1 MKNKF
6 GQYYK
11 KKPIKPALRQ
21 AVYERDNFT
30 CQYCG
35 FHASEKELEIDHI
48 VPVSRGG
55 TNDIDNLRTS
65 CSKCNKKKGAK
76 LERSKQAPDT
86 NKLEILAEALDT
98 GDRVPT
104 ADKLKELA
112 DALETTSDYLL
123 DNGDVPVS
131 MLKVSQAEPPAEE
144 RSVVEKSRGKLL
156 YIFKDGEKLEL
167 PDTDKGYELFKE
179 ILMRKAVMA

>member
-11 KKPIKPALRQ
+11 RKPIKPALRQ

-76 LERSKQAPDT
+76 LERSIQVPDI
-86 NKLEILAEALDT
+86 NKKLGILAEVLDT
-98 GDRVPT
+98 TVAYLSG
-104 ADKLKELA
+104 
-112 DALETTSDYLL
+112 ETDT
-123 DNGDVPVS
+123 PQR
-131 MLKVSQAEPPAEE
+131 KQAEDENMHSPAE
-144 RSVVEKSRGKLL
+144 KSGTALKNPSFIREGDF
-156 YIFKDGEKLEL
+156 IGS
-167 PDTDKGYELFKE
+167 GRV
-179 ILMRKAVMA
+179 LMY